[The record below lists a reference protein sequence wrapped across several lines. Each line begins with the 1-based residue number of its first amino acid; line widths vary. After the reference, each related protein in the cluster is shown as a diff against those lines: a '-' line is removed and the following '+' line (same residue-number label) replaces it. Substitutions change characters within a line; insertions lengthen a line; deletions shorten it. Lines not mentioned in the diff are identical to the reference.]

1 MKRVIKLFLVL
12 TVLLLASCGDRL
24 TEKVINTYDNGQP
37 ETVQLVDRKGVSQH
51 EIRYYKDGT
60 MLMEGDV
67 KDDKWDGEWKAYF
80 PDGKLQS
87 IGYFKDGLRVGESKV
102 YHSNGNLFKEGYYT
116 NGKRTGKWTT
126 YDEQGYVAGV
136 EDLGD

>member
-1 MKRVIKLFLVL
+1 MFLVL
-12 TVLLLASCGDRL
+12 MVLLLASCGDRL

-67 KDDKWDGEWKAYF
+67 KDDKWDGEWKAF
-80 PDGKLQS
+80 TPMASEQASGPPMMNRGMS
-87 IGYFKDGLRVGESKV
+87 RVWKTWAIDQRSSFIFSMSRRSFLVGRPAPLSR
-102 YHSNGNLFKEGYYT
+102 YS
-116 NGKRTGKWTT
+116 
-126 YDEQGYVAGV
+126 
-136 EDLGD
+136 DL